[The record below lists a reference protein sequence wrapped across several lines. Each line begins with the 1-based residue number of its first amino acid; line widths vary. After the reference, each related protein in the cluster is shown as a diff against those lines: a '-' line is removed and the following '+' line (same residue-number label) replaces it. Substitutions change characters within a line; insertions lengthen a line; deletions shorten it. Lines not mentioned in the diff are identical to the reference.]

1 MGSPDGEEKRDKDE
15 SPQRQVTVVCV
26 VANYI
31 RPKLFKHP
39 LTHPTGVSS
48 GVARLNPDFSQ
59 SLKKQ
64 GSKTAKMHIAQQFQ
78 QFEV

>member
-1 MGSPDGEEKRDKDE
+1 MFAKTLGKMALIGKA
-15 SPQRQVTVVCV
+15 TL
-26 VANYI
+26 Y
-31 RPKLFKHP
+31 
-39 LTHPTGVSS
+39 
-48 GVARLNPDFSQ
+48 PDFSQ